1 MNLTPEQIER
11 IKEIDA
17 KYAEP
22 KDYSFTDEKN
32 DAACLYQGE

>member
-1 MNLTPEQIER
+1 MNLTQEQIEQ
-11 IKEIDA
+11 IKQIDE